1 MTNLSLNDQL
11 LSSLGFSVTCAASGR
26 EALQVAQ
33 SAELPFDLA
42 LLDINLPDMSGY
54 DVARKLREIPACS
67 HAALL
72 ALSAYSEED
81 ERQKA
86 AQAGMSIF
94 ITKPFKRKDIADLLA
109 DLLDCKDATDAQ
121 TIVKE
126 VESSEVFDLTPSNEM
141 ISLLGHDATTELV
154 QTLEAEGRANLKSLQ
169 DALLRKDLEVAERE
183 CHTLASSCL
192 SLGLQSGGL
201 LLRQLELA
209 LHDKMLPDDDAVLR
223 AAQSFEAG
231 LSTLRQHLER
241 SS

>member
-1 MTNLSLNDQL
+1 MFRLSVPLRRCADGRLVEEPVELPRVYAFNQRLLLLDDSVTNLSLNDQL

-72 ALSAYSEED
+72 ALSAYSEEE

-109 DLLDCKDATDAQ
+109 DLLDCEDVTA
-121 TIVKE
+121 
-126 VESSEVFDLTPSNEM
+126 
-141 ISLLGHDATTELV
+141 H
-154 QTLEAEGRANLKSLQ
+154 R
-169 DALLRKDLEVAERE
+169 
-183 CHTLASSCL
+183 
-192 SLGLQSGGL
+192 
-201 LLRQLELA
+201 
-209 LHDKMLPDDDAVLR
+209 
-223 AAQSFEAG
+223 
-231 LSTLRQHLER
+231 R
-241 SS
+241 SSRRSSPVRFLI